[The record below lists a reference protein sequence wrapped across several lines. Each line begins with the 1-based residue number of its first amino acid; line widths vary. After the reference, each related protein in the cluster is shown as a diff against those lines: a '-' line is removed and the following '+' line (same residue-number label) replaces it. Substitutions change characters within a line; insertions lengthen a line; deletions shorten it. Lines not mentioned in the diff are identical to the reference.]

1 MRVANLSL
9 FKKLIIYNIT
19 IDRCIQLSLSTFH
32 GTIRYLESETSIY
45 DTEWHRT
52 RNGDFSDS
60 ALVLVFA
67 RGLVWGVF
75 ICRFHK
81 HTISAI
87 MPILASKALLCEN
100 KKSSDKMLLLVRI
113 EPSLQ
118 FQVQHSPFRT
128 KNWAFACKTETLGSL
143 YSHTLII
150 PTK

>member
-32 GTIRYLESETSIY
+32 GTIRYLEGETNIY

-60 ALVLVFA
+60 ARVLVFA

-75 ICRFHK
+75 IRGFHK
-81 HTISAI
+81 HTTLAI
-87 MPILASKALLCEN
+87 MPILASKALLPEN
-100 KKSSDKMLLLVRI
+100 KKI
-113 EPSLQ
+113 Q
-118 FQVQHSPFRT
+118 
-128 KNWAFACKTETLGSL
+128 
-143 YSHTLII
+143 
-150 PTK
+150 